1 MQLVDTNRYPLD
13 RLESA
18 GGRAFVRNCAES
30 FNATGA
36 LVLPGFLT
44 SNAVASIMAEVSVR
58 VDQAFFCRR
67 EHNVFLD
74 DGLVGIDAMD
84 PRVRPL
90 RTSVG
95 SIANDLLESDGAS
108 QQLYD
113 WPALTQFIGS
123 VLGYSDFYRGADPL
137 GALSINVY
145 GDGDI
150 HEWHFDESTFT
161 VTIMIQEAERGG
173 HFEFVPGMRT
183 DHAVDL
189 DAIKRV
195 LDGDETQVQ
204 RLLLGAGSLSIF
216 GGRNTMHR
224 VTEVGG
230 DRHRLVPVLTYD
242 TAPGSINST
251 AVRELFWGRR
261 AATLIG

>member
-13 RLESA
+13 RLERA

-36 LVLPGFLT
+36 MVRPGFLT

-95 SIANDLLESDGAS
+95 SIAHDLLQSAGAS
-108 QQLYD
+108 QQLSSL
-113 WPALTQFIGS
+113 PASPPLLASRLGS
-123 VLGYSDFYRGADPL
+123 SDLHVCAAPP
-137 GALSINVY
+137 GAL
-145 GDGDI
+145 
-150 HEWHFDESTFT
+150 
-161 VTIMIQEAERGG
+161 
-173 HFEFVPGMRT
+173 
-183 DHAVDL
+183 
-189 DAIKRV
+189 
-195 LDGDETQVQ
+195 
-204 RLLLGAGSLSIF
+204 
-216 GGRNTMHR
+216 
-224 VTEVGG
+224 
-230 DRHRLVPVLTYD
+230 
-242 TAPGSINST
+242 
-251 AVRELFWGRR
+251 
-261 AATLIG
+261 